1 MLVKNNSKYIQLV
14 IDWHEASV
22 LISLSSININSICK
36 SLNYFVQAVLYT
48 NPLVEMGIITIKN
61 GKLQSICEATEYPVY
76 TIQSLKNPPALHETS
91 TYLSQENLTIYDVL
105 NLLNSRFET
114 SISFGQHGTLLF
126 FTNSSSPI
134 HENINLAIER
144 AKRNRIS
151 VSFGNMYEDSSAYR
165 NISDQTCGEYMVLY
179 TENQLFEF
187 LNNFQH
193 KLKKTVTTHISFLM
207 ILNSSKYRNQPLIQ
221 IWELLQ
227 KSNFVVCPNLSLSRR
242 NFSVLNLPNC
252 YKYEI
257 LRLNKF
263 SALNFVTFQTFE
275 NIPSADVEN
284 EYIKCYL
291 CCVKLNCD
299 TQKDL
304 KSCTICSQYYCAECV
319 YLIRI
324 YLKLCPSCTI

>member
-22 LISLSSININSICK
+22 LTSLSPINI
-36 SLNYFVQAVLYT
+36 
-48 NPLVEMGIITIKN
+48 
-61 GKLQSICEATEYPVY
+61 QSICEATEYPVY

-134 HENINLAIER
+134 HENINSAIKR

-193 KLKKTVTTHISFLM
+193 KLKKTVTTHISPSM
-207 ILNSSKYRNQPLIQ
+207 ILNSSKYRNQPLI
-221 IWELLQ
+221 
-227 KSNFVVCPNLSLSRR
+227 
-242 NFSVLNLPNC
+242 
-252 YKYEI
+252 
-257 LRLNKF
+257 
-263 SALNFVTFQTFE
+263 
-275 NIPSADVEN
+275 
-284 EYIKCYL
+284 
-291 CCVKLNCD
+291 
-299 TQKDL
+299 
-304 KSCTICSQYYCAECV
+304 
-319 YLIRI
+319 
-324 YLKLCPSCTI
+324 